1 MLRSVLAVCSA
12 MALTIT
18 SGSAETSEQ
27 RGSYLVNSIMACGNC
42 HTPKN
47 AVGEPI
53 TEKELAGGLSFTPPP
68 FSVTASNITPDPDT
82 GIGKWTDDEIK
93 RAITDGVRPSHG
105 RLAGVPLAPV
115 MAVNFFKAL
124 LPRDLTAV
132 VVYLR
137 SVKPVANKVPDPV
150 YKAPVHHD
158 AYPDAE
164 IGFTEDSLGDP
175 IRRGAYLVT
184 IGHCMECHSTRE
196 KGVSDYVNGLG
207 RGGRQFN
214 PTLVQGFPTD
224 WQSAT
229 ARNITSHKTAGIG
242 DWTDAEI
249 KRAITQGVRRDGTKL
264 KPPMSFASYAKMTDD
279 DLNAIVAYLR
289 TVPPKE

>member
-1 MLRSVLAVCSA
+1 
-12 MALTIT
+12 
-18 SGSAETSEQ
+18 
-27 RGSYLVNSIMACGNC
+27 MACGNC

-53 TEKELAGGLSFTPPP
+53 VDKELAGGLFFSPPP
-68 FSVTASNITPDPDT
+68 FTATASNITPDPDT

-93 RAITDGVRPSHG
+93 RAITEGVRPSHG
-105 RLAGVPLAPV
+105 RLPGVPLAAI

-124 LPRDLTAV
+124 LPRDLDAV

-137 SVKPVANKVPDPV
+137 SVKPVPNTVPDPV
-150 YKAPVHHD
+150 YNAPVHHD
-158 AYPDAE
+158 TYPDAE
-164 IGFTEDSLGDP
+164 AGFTEESLYDP
-175 IRRGAYLVT
+175 VRRGAYLVT

-207 RGGRQFN
+207 RGGRRFD
-214 PTLVQGFPTD
+214 PSLVQGFPAD
-224 WQSAT
+224 WHSST

-242 DWTDAEI
+242 DWTDADI
-249 KRAITQGVRRDGTKL
+249 KRAITQGVRWDGTKL
-264 KPPMSFASYAKMTDD
+264 KPPMSFASYAKMTDE

-289 TVPPKE
+289 TVPPKD